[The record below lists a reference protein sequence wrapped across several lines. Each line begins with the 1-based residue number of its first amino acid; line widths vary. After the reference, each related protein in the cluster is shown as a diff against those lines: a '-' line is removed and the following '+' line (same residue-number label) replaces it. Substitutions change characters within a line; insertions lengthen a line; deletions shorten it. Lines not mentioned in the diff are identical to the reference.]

1 MQSSYVVH
9 AMEGRARLRH
19 PALADVRARGEA
31 QALLRDEKGV
41 NEVRF
46 GSESLLLLMSPGT
59 DFVAICQ
66 RLEEKIPDLLKPKAE
81 VASAHKAE
89 RRSQF
94 GAKQAGH
101 KGKGAVR
108 GTGFGDMLGDLQIP
122 SFLRP
127 FVSGNGKGKI
137 MGISPRKFEVRSLL
151 GAGSLCLLAGLAGGK
166 GLHVV
171 SPLKPHAAW
180 PEVKAFTK
188 ALAEGRSCS
197 A

>member
-31 QALLRDEKGV
+31 QALLRDEEGV

-59 DFVAICQ
+59 DFAAICQ

-89 RRSQF
+89 RRAQF

-101 KGKGAVR
+101 KGKSAVR
-108 GTGFGDMLGDLQIP
+108 GTGFGDMLGDMQVP
-122 SFLRP
+122 SFLKP
-127 FVSGNGKGKI
+127 FVSGQGKGKI
-137 MGISPRKFEVRSLL
+137 MGISPRKFEVRSML

-166 GLHVV
+166 GLHV
-171 SPLKPHAAW
+171 AAGLAW
-180 PEVKAFTK
+180 ATLATRHVWVRRK
-188 ALAEGRSCS
+188 AL
-197 A
+197 

>member
-9 AMEGRARLRH
+9 AIEGRARLRH

-59 DFVAICQ
+59 DFAAICQ

-89 RRSQF
+89 RRAQF

-108 GTGFGDMLGDLQIP
+108 GTGFGDMLGDMQIP
-122 SFLRP
+122 SFLKP
-127 FVSGNGKGKI
+127 FVSGQGKGKI
-137 MGISPRKFEVRSLL
+137 MGISPRKFEVRSML

-166 GLHVV
+166 ALHV
-171 SPLKPHAAW
+171 AAGLAW
-180 PEVKAFTK
+180 ATLAGRHVWVRRK
-188 ALAEGRSCS
+188 AL
-197 A
+197 

>member
-59 DFVAICQ
+59 DFAAICQ

-89 RRSQF
+89 RRAQF
-94 GAKQAGH
+94 GAKQAGPV
-101 KGKGAVR
+101 KEAGSTVY
-108 GTGFGDMLGDLQIP
+108 TGFLRGYDQTLGMKSYGACVDLLVEYYYPMAQ
-122 SFLRP
+122 
-127 FVSGNGKGKI
+127 G
-137 MGISPRKFEVRSLL
+137 E
-151 GAGSLCLLAGLAGGK
+151 
-166 GLHVV
+166 
-171 SPLKPHAAW
+171 
-180 PEVKAFTK
+180 
-188 ALAEGRSCS
+188 
-197 A
+197 

>member
-59 DFVAICQ
+59 DFAAICQ
-66 RLEEKIPDLLKPKAE
+66 RLEEKIPDLLRPKAE

-89 RRSQF
+89 RRAQF

-108 GTGFGDMLGDLQIP
+108 GTGFGDMLGDMQVP
-122 SFLRP
+122 SFLKP
-127 FVSGNGKGKI
+127 FVSGQGKGKI
-137 MGISPRKFEVRSLL
+137 MGISPRKFEVRSML

-166 GLHVV
+166 GLHV
-171 SPLKPHAAW
+171 AAGLAW
-180 PEVKAFTK
+180 ATLATRHVWVRRK
-188 ALAEGRSCS
+188 AL
-197 A
+197 